1 MMSGLGL
8 MAGDVERSEA
18 ALGHWGV
25 VPTSPPI
32 AQRGQPAAVM
42 TRDSGRSSNI
52 SNTRVFVQIATG
64 ALARISPFAALD
76 APLRARPPHTRAPH
90 ARCPRPPGDPRR
102 CTG

>member
-8 MAGDVERSEA
+8 MEGDVERSEA
-18 ALGHWGV
+18 AFMGHWGV

-32 AQRGQPAAVM
+32 AQRGMPAAAEMV
-42 TRDSGRSSNI
+42 TNSGRSSNI

-102 CTG
+102 